1 MCAKTL
7 GSTRAD
13 DVQIA
18 PCEMQHCPGTSST
31 DHGAS
36 TLWQA
41 SLAVVC
47 WTLTSHLDKTT
58 QKGGWNGLPTSQSS
72 PTASELSRNWVN
84 TDNVL
89 AHCEIVDVFCGNVWQ
104 QHVVDSLYHNREGI
118 PLLEGA
124 LWLQKQWKEQNH
136 TDPWV
141 LSQPRKHLRS
151 PKFVW
156 GQKGSSAGP

>member
-47 WTLTSHLDKTT
+47 
-58 QKGGWNGLPTSQSS
+58 
-72 PTASELSRNWVN
+72 
-84 TDNVL
+84 
-89 AHCEIVDVFCGNVWQ
+89 
-104 QHVVDSLYHNREGI
+104 
-118 PLLEGA
+118 
-124 LWLQKQWKEQNH
+124 
-136 TDPWV
+136 
-141 LSQPRKHLRS
+141 
-151 PKFVW
+151 
-156 GQKGSSAGP
+156 